1 MSTIIKIKR
10 SSTTNTPS
18 LAQGELGYS
27 WGTSTYADQAGGTIT
42 SHGKLYLGTGTENA
56 GVAANLEVIGGKY
69 FTDLL
74 DHQHGQLNANSALI
88 TDSDSKLNILNVD
101 NLTLDL
107 NTLSSTNTDGDI
119 LFDPNGTGE
128 VIVVDDTYLTF
139 GDNKDAKIKYDE
151 TTDDKIKVEG
161 ADWEY
166 TNGVQIAISDSTAS
180 SDSTNGALT
189 VVGGVGIGGDLN
201 VGGSFNVGSSGT
213 PTDLTISGD
222 LTVNGGDVN
231 FTSVATNLNLLDNA
245 AGALN
250 IQQGSDSYLK
260 IDTTDDDE
268 TTTLG
273 NNLTRVAVVVE
284 DNDSTAFVLKESTNN
299 YLLVDT
305 TNASEQI
312 TFGNNLS
319 QISTVVADNKTDAFK
334 VSEGTNNYIHVATTD
349 GSEKVTLGNTLSV
362 LEVNVEDNQTSA
374 LIVLEGANQY
384 LKISTADAAEQID
397 IGNNLAKTHIQTLDN
412 ATEAY
417 KIHFVDTDNSNS
429 TETVFKI
436 DTSEG
441 AVLST
446 FGTGNVQI
454 DNDLNVDGGDL
465 STTATAFNLLNA
477 NATNINLGSD
487 ANAITMAATTGTT
500 TIRNNLDIGIDV
512 DIAGT
517 TLDSTSTTFSL
528 LDSPTTITAFAS
540 TTNLNIGTASTTID
554 FGDLLIKGNTLYS
567 ESNAGTI
574 VIDPYPVAGDQGGD
588 VVVRGNFT
596 VTGTTT
602 TVDSTVM
609 TINDPVIAVG
619 DSAST
624 ATTTVASPPAG
635 QVLGFDNATGLTAP
649 SPNDRTEGSYQIIA
663 TGGSGTGITFTVT
676 VDENGDATVVLDD
689 GGANYLDNETLT
701 LAATNNFGGAT
712 DITVDVNGITTSS
725 SNGVLTVDSVDGL
738 YVGDAVSGHSNIQAN
753 STISAIDT
761 ASKEIT
767 INQPLNGIVPAEVE
781 LSIVRGA
788 DDSMDRGVQF
798 GYYNGGAKTG
808 FFGYDQTAVSEGV
821 DTTYYFTYIP
831 DATTTGNVFSGTVG
845 SAYFNT
851 TKLEIGIENGVPYFD
866 AYQRLTTTVAAGTSD
881 ATTSN
886 QILTVDS
893 NGVPVW
899 STTIDGGSY

>member
-27 WGTSTYADQAGGTIT
+27 WGTSTYADQAGGTVT
-42 SHGKLYLGTGTENA
+42 SHGKLYLGTGTESA

-139 GDNKDAKIKYDE
+139 GSDKDAKIKYDE
-151 TTDDKIKVEG
+151 TTNDKVKVEG

-180 SDSTNGALT
+180 TDSTNGALT
-189 VVGGVGIGGDLN
+189 VTGGVGIGGDLY
-201 VGGSFNVGSSGT
+201 VGGSFNVGSVGT

-231 FTSVATNLNLLDNA
+231 FTSVATNLNLIDNT
-245 AGALN
+245 AGALD
-250 IQQGSDSYLK
+250 IQQGADSYLK
-260 IDTTDDDE
+260 IDTTNDDE

-319 QISTVVADNKTDAFK
+319 QISTVVADNKADAFK
-334 VSEGTNNYIHVATTD
+334 VSEGANNYIHVATTD

-362 LEVNVEDNQTSA
+362 LEVNVEDNQTGA
-374 LIVLEGANQY
+374 LTVLEGTNQY

-397 IGNNLAKTHIQTLDN
+397 IGNNLTKTHIQTLDN

-417 KIHFVDTDNSNS
+417 KIHFVDTDNANS
-429 TETVFKI
+429 AETVFKI

-465 STTATAFNLLNA
+465 STTATTFNLLNA
-477 NATNINLGSD
+477 NATIVNFGSD
-487 ANAITMAATTGTT
+487 ADTIIMAATTGTT
-500 TIRNNLDIGIDV
+500 VIRNNLDIGIDV

-528 LDSPTTITAFAS
+528 LDSPTTITAFAA

-619 DSAST
+619 DASST

-635 QVLGFDNATGLTAP
+635 QVLGFDNATGTTAP
-649 SPNDRTEGSYQIIA
+649 SPNDRTDGSYQIVA
-663 TGGSGTGITFTVT
+663 TGGSGTGATFTVT
-676 VDENGDATVVLDD
+676 VDENGDATIVLDD
-689 GGANYLDNETLT
+689 GGANYLNDETLT
-701 LAATNNFGGAT
+701 LSASTNFGGAT

-738 YVGDAVSGHSNIQAN
+738 YVGDDVTGHANIQAN

-798 GYYNGGAKTG
+798 GYYNGSAKTG

-881 ATTSN
+881 VTTSN